1 MKNRD
6 YPLAPTYFKGEDP
19 LKKGPANPPKR
30 IKTRDVTEEEKAV
43 ISRSHN
49 TLSKIQSTRRSDKNS
64 PRLPELEKL
73 NRRQQDSVNTIG
85 RSLTSYPS
93 DEARIKNKNNKFYK
107 EAQRQ
112 KMQKA
117 LDEVVGKK

>member
-6 YPLAPTYFKGEDP
+6 YPLAPTRFPGEGDDSKAKAKP
-19 LKKGPANPPKR
+19 KKTT
-30 IKTRDVTEEEKAV
+30 TRDVTEEEKAV

-49 TLSKIQSTRRSDKNS
+49 TLSKIQSTRRADKNS

-93 DEARIKNKNNKFYK
+93 DEARIKNQNNKFYK

>member
-19 LKKGPANPPKR
+19 SKKGQGNPPKK
-30 IKTRDVTEEEKAV
+30 IKTRDVTEEEKGT
-43 ISRSHN
+43 ISRSHS
-49 TLSKIQSTRRSDKNS
+49 TLAKIQSTRKSNKND

-93 DEARIKNKNNKFYK
+93 EEVRIKNQNNRFYK
-107 EAQRQ
+107 EEQRK